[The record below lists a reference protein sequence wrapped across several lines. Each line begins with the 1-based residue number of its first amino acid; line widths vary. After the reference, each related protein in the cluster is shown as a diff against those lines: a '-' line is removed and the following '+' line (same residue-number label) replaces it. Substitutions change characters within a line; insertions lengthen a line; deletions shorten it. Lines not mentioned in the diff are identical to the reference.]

1 MTCGDILFMKLIG
14 KFNIYSLQALTS
26 GNAHQPLIDT
36 CESRSICGLVFVSTI
51 VAKIVT
57 CATAS
62 VHLTTYLAKFCSYV
76 CDYKSFIHS
85 HMYDYMMMW

>member
-1 MTCGDILFMKLIG
+1 MTCGNILFMKFIR

-57 CATAS
+57 CAIAS
-62 VHLTTYLAKFCSYV
+62 VHLTTYLVEFCSCV
-76 CDYKSFIHS
+76 CDYNSFIQS
-85 HMYDYMMMW
+85 HMYDDMMMW